1 MAVHIESMNP
11 STCAVI
17 IPAEQAR
24 LIQNMEYDSERILL
38 KDKRI
43 DVDEGMDIPGD
54 ESDEDRPLILPGTV
68 ERLSLRRLK
77 LSWFLNITGNFTKAQ
92 LHSKYGCFCR
102 IWQALLIVMLF
113 SYMAFAFGFVAHNDI
128 TPTFVAVGDRPF
140 TLVHDAVWEVKWL
153 LAFLM
158 GISYYASGHVERFL
172 AGVSLPSHVYR
183 KGKHHGWL
191 YLTTVVLLIIALP
204 SVLHAMQ
211 LHDLTKQNIKAIIVC
226 ETLYTLFRT
235 VTVPSFC
242 VVTMVLYII
251 KVQIDSLGECL
262 KCTCAAL
269 GVPYAKREIIAVKR
283 TIRVADSK
291 LKWYLLCHMVL
302 VLITAFTGVFSCIE
316 RLHITMQSGNGT
328 AAVITVSGIDSSHHH
343 HQHHLEMN
351 LIKIRLQMAK
361 LDAQVPRHA
370 VENLYKEEDSRW
382 QELKAAKMAALNKQ
396 LMNLTLQAI
405 AESQMESLR
414 PARNVTVRIQN
425 KQGPSQVITKFI
437 EKVKPFRVLI
447 ESTVE
452 FLEVIVLFLLPLML
466 LAWHERAILRI
477 TEEIRDLDTEDQ
489 RRFGLLIDNEATQ
502 NHVITLLK
510 DMRGVSIFGMRV
522 QFYKAA
528 FVTVLS
534 PFMAA
539 VLHLIFK
546 KYKFY

>member
-1 MAVHIESMNP
+1 MAVHIESTNP
-11 STCAVI
+11 SSCAVI
-17 IPAEQAR
+17 IPAEKAR
-24 LIQNMEYDSERILL
+24 LVHKMEYDGERILP
-38 KDKRI
+38 KGNRI
-43 DVDEGMDIPGD
+43 DVDEGMDIPGE
-54 ESDEDRPLILPGTV
+54 ESDDDRPLILPGTV

-92 LHSKYGCFCR
+92 LHSKYGCVCR

-113 SYMAFAFGFVAHNDI
+113 SYLAFAFGFVTIKDT
-128 TPTFVAVGDRPF
+128 TPTVVADGDRPF
-140 TLVHDAVWEVKWL
+140 TLVHDAVWEIKWL

-183 KGKHHGWL
+183 KGKHHGWI
-191 YLTTVVLLIIALP
+191 YLATVAFLIIALP

-211 LHDLTKQNIKAIIVC
+211 LHDLTKESIKGIIVC
-226 ETLYTLFRT
+226 DSLYTLFR
-235 VTVPSFC
+235 VATVPSFC

-269 GVPYAKREIIAVKR
+269 GVPYAKREITAVKR
-283 TIRVADSK
+283 SIRVADTK

-328 AAVITVSGIDSSHHH
+328 AAVITVSGIDARHHH
-343 HQHHLEMN
+343 PNHLATD
-351 LIKIRLQMAK
+351 LIKIQLRMAQ
-361 LDAQVPRHA
+361 LDAQAPRYA
-370 VENLYKEEDSRW
+370 VVNSYEEEDSRW
-382 QELKAAKMAALNKQ
+382 QELKAAKMAALHKQ

-405 AESQMESLR
+405 AESQMENLV
-414 PARNVTVRIQN
+414 PARNVTVRMQN
-425 KQGPSQVITKFI
+425 KQGPSQVLAKFI
-437 EKVKPFRVLI
+437 DKEKPFRVLI
-447 ESTVE
+447 ESIVE
-452 FLEVIVLFLLPLML
+452 FLEVIILFLLPLML

-489 RRFGLLIDNEATQ
+489 RRYGLLIDNEATQ

-534 PFMAA
+534 PFIAA